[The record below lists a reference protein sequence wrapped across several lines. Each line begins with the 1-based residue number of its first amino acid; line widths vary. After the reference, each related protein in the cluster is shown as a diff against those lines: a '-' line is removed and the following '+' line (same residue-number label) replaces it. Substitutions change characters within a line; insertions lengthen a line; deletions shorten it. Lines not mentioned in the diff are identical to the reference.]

1 MRIALVSDA
10 WKPQVNGVV
19 RTWDNVQA
27 ALAETEH
34 TLLFLHPG
42 RFRSIP
48 CPRYPSIELAILP
61 YRRLA
66 RELTGFAPE
75 AVHIA
80 TEGPLGL
87 AARRWCRRRGI
98 PFTTS
103 FHTQF
108 PEYLRVYFGMPEAWG
123 YAFLRWFHSAAV
135 RTLVPT
141 ESVRER
147 LRARGFRNLVIWGR
161 GVDTLLFH
169 PGADGDTELPR
180 PIFLNVGRV
189 APEKNLAAFASLDL
203 PGTKVIVGDGPAAR
217 RLRAAFPDV
226 LFTGYVPDERLAGYY
241 AAADVFV
248 FPSRTDTFGNVMLE
262 SLASGTPVAAYPV
275 TGPRDVLRPGETGVL
290 DDDLGRAALAALHL
304 NRAACRRF
312 AESLPWSAIAG
323 HFVSYLEPLPTAYSP

>member
-1 MRIALVSDA
+1 MRIAVVSDA

-19 RTWDNVQA
+19 RTWENVRS
-27 ALAETEH
+27 ALETAGH
-34 TLLFLHPG
+34 DLLFLHPG
-42 RFRSIP
+42 RFRAIP
-48 CPRYPSIELAILP
+48 CPRYPSIELAVLP

-66 RELTGFAPE
+66 RELAAFAPQ

-87 AARRWCRRRGI
+87 AARRWCRRRGL

-108 PEYLRVYFGMPEAWG
+108 AEYLRVYFGFPEALG
-123 YAFLRWFHSAAV
+123 YAFLHWFHSAAA

-141 ESVRER
+141 ASVSER
-147 LRARGFRNLVIWGR
+147 LGERGFRNLVVWGR
-161 GVDTLLFH
+161 GVDTRLFR
-169 PGADGDTELPR
+169 PDADGHIDLPR
-180 PIFLNVGRV
+180 PICLNVGRV

-203 PGTKVIVGDGPAAR
+203 PGTKVIVGEGPASR

-226 LFTGYVPDERLAGYY
+226 VLTGYLPDERLAGWY

-290 DDDLGRAALAALHL
+290 DDDLGRAALAARHL
-304 NRAACRRF
+304 DRSTCRRF
-312 AESLPWSAIAG
+312 AESLPWTAIADDL
-323 HFVSYLEPLPTAYSP
+323 VAQLEPAYAS